1 MMPSPGSINW
11 NGGIHSSCYIQIA
24 AQPESLSHYL
34 MLCAE
39 SAVHNFES
47 FFKAIHLDSLMLN
60 VFSQENLQLRGQ
72 GPSNHPEKSWRLRVW
87 QQIQPRGRFRGRTV
101 SS

>member
-1 MMPSPGSINW
+1 
-11 NGGIHSSCYIQIA
+11 
-24 AQPESLSHYL
+24 
-34 MLCAE
+34 
-39 SAVHNFES
+39 
-47 FFKAIHLDSLMLN
+47 MLN

-101 SS
+101 SSKRYLETDRTVEKGSKATNGSITLMCL